1 MCGKEKQSEIMTNKS
16 WNVLVTGG
24 AGYIGSHT
32 VLELLQA
39 DFEVVVIDNLSNA
52 YKGNDDIKPECLL
65 RVEKLTNRKIIF
77 VQCDVTNLDELQKVF
92 EKYKFH
98 SVIHFAALKAV
109 GESCEKPLEYYKTNV
124 CGTLNLLKVMKE
136 FNVKCF
142 IYSSSATVYGIPEKL
157 PLVEDMKTG
166 NCTNPYGKTKYM
178 VEEILK
184 DLCISDKAWSVIS
197 LRYFNPVG
205 AHSSGLIGED
215 PNGIP
220 NNLMPY
226 IAQVSVGKREILYVY
241 GNDYD
246 TPDGTGIRD
255 YIHITDLAMG
265 HVKAMIYQKIRNFTG
280 FKVFN
285 LGTGKGYSVLEVIR
299 AFEKAS
305 GRNIPYKIIERRPG
319 DISVSYADASLA
331 NKELDWQATKNI
343 DNMCL
348 DTWRWQQNNPN
359 GYKSS

>member
-1 MCGKEKQSEIMTNKS
+1 MANET

-52 YKGNDDIKPECLL
+52 YQGDNDLKPECLL
-65 RVEKLTNRKIIF
+65 RVEKLTNKKVTF
-77 VQCDVTNLDELQKVF
+77 VHCDITNLNDLRNVF
-92 EKYKFH
+92 NKHKFH

-124 CGTLNLLKVMKE
+124 CGTLNLLKIMKE
-136 FNVKCF
+136 FNVKRF

-166 NCTNPYGKTKYM
+166 DCNNPYGKSKYM

-184 DLCISDKAWSVIS
+184 DLCDSEEDWSVIS

-205 AHSSGLIGED
+205 AHPSGQIGED
-215 PNGIP
+215 PNGVP

-226 IAQVSVGKREILYVY
+226 IAQVSVGKRDVLCVY

-246 TPDGTGIRD
+246 TPDGTGVRD
-255 YIHITDLAMG
+255 YIHIMDLATG
-265 HVKAMIYQKIRNFTG
+265 HLKAMIYQKSTKPTG
-280 FKVFN
+280 FRAIN
-285 LGTGKGYSVLEVIR
+285 LGTGKGYSVLEVIE

-305 GRNIPYKIIERRPG
+305 RRNIPYKIVDRRPG
-319 DISVSYADASLA
+319 DIATSYADASLA
-331 NKELDWQATKNI
+331 KKELGWQATKNI
-343 DNMCL
+343 DDMCL
-348 DTWRWQQNNPN
+348 DAWRWQQNNPN
-359 GYKSS
+359 GYKQ

>member
-1 MCGKEKQSEIMTNKS
+1 MASES

-32 VLELLQA
+32 VLELLEA
-39 DFEVVVIDNLSNA
+39 DFKVVVIDNCSNA
-52 YKGNDDIKPECLL
+52 YKGDNDNKPECLL
-65 RVEKLTNRKIIF
+65 RVEKLINKKITF
-77 VQCDVTNLDELQKVF
+77 VCCDVTVIDELRDVF
-92 EKYKFH
+92 KKYTFNC
-98 SVIHFAALKAV
+98 VIHFAALKAV

-124 CGTLNLLKVMKE
+124 GGTLNLLKVMTEYK
-136 FNVKCF
+136 VKHL
-142 IYSSSATVYGIPEKL
+142 IYSSSATVYGTPEKL
-157 PLVEDMKTG
+157 PLVEDMNTG

-184 DLCISDKAWSVIS
+184 DLCASDKSWSIIS

-205 AHSSGLIGED
+205 AHPSGQIGED

-226 IAQVSVGKREILYVY
+226 IAQVSVGKREMLYVY

-255 YIHITDLAMG
+255 YIHIIDLAVG
-265 HVKAMIYQKIRNFTG
+265 HVKAMIYQKTRNPTG
-280 FKVFN
+280 FKAIN
-285 LGTGKGYSVLEVIR
+285 LGTGKGYSVLEVIH

-305 GRNIPYKIIERRPG
+305 GRKIPYKIVERRPG
-319 DISVSYADASLA
+319 DIATSYADANIA
-331 NKELDWQATKNI
+331 NKELGWQATKNI
-343 DNMCL
+343 DDMCI
-348 DTWRWQQNNPN
+348 DTWKWQQNNPN
-359 GYKSS
+359 GYKS